1 MSNLFSTLE
10 NLVSATVTATN
21 NLVSPFKVPNSP
33 FRDLQPVGL
42 SFSHLDAESV
52 VNDAKE
58 DKEGMVKSILKWL
71 MEVATSLIKS
81 VTVHSHVL
89 KEQQRQVNTEGENL
103 AALQLQVKGLERDLD
118 EARQRGLKGNLI
130 ISSPNHANRP
140 SLLLPQKV
148 KDEVTGVVRNESYLE
163 ACTRAIMAKTG
174 VRVPAG
180 DVYACHPIS
189 RRGVEANTMFVIGFS
204 NRRTHSAWDVLSNG
218 LVTGKNHN
226 GEFFTSANLYISFQL
241 TSRRAKLAKLA
252 REALGS
258 RGGVARCKVDANGRV
273 FVKMN
278 SDAHTWQEIHDEVQ
292 FKAICATEKARRNPL
307 SHK

>member
-10 NLVSATVTATN
+10 NLVSATATATN

-58 DKEGMVKSILKWL
+58 DKEGTVKSILKWL
-71 MEVATSLIKS
+71 MEVASSLIKS

-148 KDEVTGVVRNESYLE
+148 KDEVNN
-163 ACTRAIMAKTG
+163 RA
-174 VRVPAG
+174 
-180 DVYACHPIS
+180 S
-189 RRGVEANTMFVIGFS
+189 
-204 NRRTHSAWDVLSNG
+204 
-218 LVTGKNHN
+218 
-226 GEFFTSANLYISFQL
+226 TSAQELDHLMMSLKSF
-241 TSRRAKLAKLA
+241 KMD
-252 REALGS
+252 
-258 RGGVARCKVDANGRV
+258 GGNVDLPVVTILLVN
-273 FVKMN
+273 
-278 SDAHTWQEIHDEVQ
+278 
-292 FKAICATEKARRNPL
+292 
-307 SHK
+307 